1 MNRSEFNSNIQH
13 NKMLDNITSHNHRQ
27 LSCSPFVCFL
37 CVKTRIVFLIANP
50 WRNWLKEIRDV
61 QKALDTE
68 ALRLF
73 HFKIWFTTPHRKTCQ
88 SLATILVPEAPNEQL
103 SGPGKGSSWQWISSV
118 GPDRDTQMP
127 KQMTFHK
134 LCSLV
139 LDCKSRGLKM
149 ASCVFPS

>member
-103 SGPGKGSSWQWISSV
+103 SGPGKGSSWQWISRRDKC
-118 GPDRDTQMP
+118 GPWQGHPDAKTNDLSQTLQSSAW
-127 KQMTFHK
+127 
-134 LCSLV
+134 L
-139 LDCKSRGLKM
+139 
-149 ASCVFPS
+149 